1 MSLFIH
7 KENQTLLWELIQQS
21 PQWTEFSNT
30 YNGHTQ
36 LWFKNIISLFYD
48 KYWSVY
54 CQIPMTIDELK
65 KINKEVIMF
74 MNADIKKSVFSAKL
88 PESVVSSP
96 KNVQPP
102 SFLET
107 TKIQKEYETLPPF
120 DIQSRLALYDQP
132 SQPISASASISSVSV
147 SDIQKSQYETL
158 KGAYDVKKEKEDKME
173 KAKKEFEEFQMKYS
187 MGFERKPPPSIDFSI
202 QLDSSRIKNMD
213 ELIQH
218 QLAERERDLQG
229 IPLANIQ

>member
-21 PQWTEFSNT
+21 PHWTEFSHT

-48 KYWSVY
+48 KYWTVY
-54 CQIPMTIDELK
+54 CQTPMTIDDLK
-65 KINKEVIMF
+65 NVNKEVIMF

-88 PESVVSSP
+88 PESVVPSP

-120 DIQSRLALYDQP
+120 DIQSRLALYDRPSAQP
-132 SQPISASASISSVSV
+132 TPSAVTV
-147 SDIQKSQYETL
+147 TDIQKSQYETL
-158 KGAYDVKKEKEDKME
+158 KNTYDVKKEKEEKME
-173 KAKKEFEEFQMKYS
+173 KAKKEFEEFQKKYT
-187 MGFERKPPPSIDFSI
+187 MGFERKPPPTIDFSI
-202 QLDSSRIKNMD
+202 QMDQDRIKNMD
-213 ELIQH
+213 ELIQN
-218 QLAERERDLQG
+218 QMAERERDLQG